1 MALTSSIPTDS
12 LPLTALYSG
21 AGGILLAMLSMRVF
35 IYRATK
41 GSKAFFGD
49 QNIPAAP
56 KLQSIVRVRLR
67 SCLRY
72 VSLLDLSAQQELAIT
87 SYSAVPSQLG

>member
-1 MALTSSIPTDS
+1 MALTASFPTGS

-21 AGGILLAMLSMRVF
+21 AGGILFAMLSLRVF
-35 IYRATK
+35 VYRATK

-56 KLQSIVRVRLR
+56 MLQSIVRVRLHN
-67 SCLRY
+67 CL
-72 VSLLDLSAQQELAIT
+72 
-87 SYSAVPSQLG
+87 